1 MTLIS
6 HDFCPFYNL
15 GLGKKKSL
23 KHIIDSIVLKPKI
36 L

>member
-1 MTLIS
+1 MTLIL

-15 GLGKKKSL
+15 GLGKKKPL
-23 KHIIDSIVLKPKI
+23 KNIIDSIVLKPTI